1 MKRSYRS
8 LIAVVAAILSF
19 GLFLTACSDDDV
31 ASTGANGDEAEQD
44 HDDHGETPVAEGARR
59 IDVNATSFAY
69 DPDEIT
75 VDTGEDVAI
84 VLTSDDLLHDFVID
98 ELDVHVAADLPG
110 HFGLFVKEAWPIVE
124 PAAPLI
130 WGRHMDALCDHL
142 QAVADTA
149 GEYTYYCTVAGHREA
164 GMEGTL
170 VVEES

>member
-1 MKRSYRS
+1 M
-8 LIAVVAAILSF
+8 IAVVAAILSF

-98 ELDVHVAADLPG
+98 ELDVHVAADRDETAEG
-110 HFGLFVKEAWPIVE
+110 GL
-124 PAAPLI
+124 
-130 WGRHMDALCDHL
+130 R
-142 QAVADTA
+142 ADTA